1 MSNLH
6 TVKAFLTALIL
17 ASSVFLAGC
26 SSVPDEQ
33 GDQEIAEDEVVDTGQ
48 TSGNEF
54 DFTDDRDPYE
64 DFNRNM
70 WVLNREYLDPML
82 LRPAATTYEKVP
94 SFFRRGIYNMTENL
108 TEPESVFNNFLQGK
122 PREGLIAASRFL
134 LNSTI
139 GLLGFFD
146 IATQS
151 GIDQEKESFGETLA
165 VWGVA
170 EGPYLMLP
178 GIGPTVVLDRGG
190 DVAETL
196 WSPVSLLSWQ
206 LSVVRYSLR
215 GLEQRIQLKELEPML
230 ENSIDEYA
238 FVREAYYS
246 YWLDKVYDGDPP
258 PVEWDDWDDWGE
270 WDDDWDDDW
279 DNSNEDAESW

>member
-1 MSNLH
+1 LRNLH

-26 SSVPDEQ
+26 SSVPDQQ
-33 GDQEIAEDEVVDTGQ
+33 GEQEIAEDEVVDTDQ

-196 WSPVSLLSWQ
+196 WSPVNLLSWQ